1 MGNAVTLEDGREID
15 PEQVLGDPEPGAKLC
30 FISDV
35 SHTGPLHKIAQ
46 DSDLLVIEATY
57 LDEDKELA
65 KQHSH
70 ITAGAAARLA
80 RNAEV
85 KHLVLHHVSR
95 RYRTNDI
102 LQEAQAIF
110 PNTHVANDLDL
121 FRVRKGKGVTVQ
133 DVDYF
138 CLGRSPAPN
147 ERIVPRVR
155 ATERLTFNTGL
166 TTLSLTKLVVPL
178 TVWIVSWVS
187 CNIGLI
193 SVCNIRTNRQTC
205 QTRMTNNVPMT
216 MLWMAIIIMAMSRIV
231 ALIMD
236 EFYLLK

>member
-1 MGNAVTLEDGREID
+1 L
-15 PEQVLGDPEPGAKLC
+15 LWL
-30 FISDV
+30 
-35 SHTGPLHKIAQ
+35 
-46 DSDLLVIEATY
+46 LLVIEATY

-121 FRVRKGKGVTVQ
+121 FLSALVRV
-133 DVDYF
+133 
-138 CLGRSPAPN
+138 L
-147 ERIVPRVR
+147 
-155 ATERLTFNTGL
+155 
-166 TTLSLTKLVVPL
+166 
-178 TVWIVSWVS
+178 
-187 CNIGLI
+187 
-193 SVCNIRTNRQTC
+193 
-205 QTRMTNNVPMT
+205 
-216 MLWMAIIIMAMSRIV
+216 
-231 ALIMD
+231 
-236 EFYLLK
+236 